1 MSAGSRTT
9 KGLGFQDAVLLAAL
23 EAAKG
28 GNDDA
33 LFTLL
38 RRHSNLPGVRANVGL
53 AEAFGEEMGTRGKPY
68 DALLD
73 RMLRLDADRA
83 PGGTELEFL
92 PLCAVYGIAARGA
105 RDPKARKRAFE
116 RLREAADDLRF
127 RVRDAVAIGL
137 VKIGTQAP
145 EETLAELQSW
155 DDGYMYGASTLQALA
170 TPVFLD
176 LLSDGEAVADVL
188 DKVFAL
194 AKGAPR
200 SAERYPGYKSLID
213 ALAVTPGVVAGRFGS
228 VVFDRMVTWS
238 TVKEPMLREA
248 IEKSLKS
255 TKLAGRFADDV
266 ARVHAALDA
275 SAPKRRDP
283 TTYVGKTRN
292 RSKKR

>member
-1 MSAGSRTT
+1 MSAGRST
-9 KGLGFQDAVLLAAL
+9 KGLGFQDTALIAAL

-53 AEAFGEEMGTRGKPY
+53 AEAFGEEMATRGKPY

-92 PLCAVYGIAARGA
+92 PMCAVYGHAARGA
-105 RDPKARKRAFE
+105 RDDKARKRAFA

-127 RVRDAVAIGL
+127 RVRDAVAPGL
-137 VKIGTQAP
+137 VKIGSLAP
-145 EETLAELQSW
+145 EETLRELASW
-155 DDGYMYGASTLQALA
+155 NDGYMYAASTLQALA
-170 TPVFLD
+170 TPLFLD
-176 LLSDGEAVADVL
+176 LLADGEAVADIL
-188 DKVFAL
+188 DGAFAL

-200 SAERYPGYKSLID
+200 SAERYPGYKSLLD
-213 ALAVTPGVVAGRFGS
+213 ALAVTPGLVAGRFGAA
-228 VVFDRMVTWS
+228 VFDRMVGWS

-248 IEKSLKS
+248 IEKTLRS
-255 TKLAGRFADDV
+255 TKLAGRFAEEV